1 MATKRWIG
9 STSTAVATA
18 ANWSGGVAPVNGD
31 KVLFDGSAQNDC
43 VGIFGSSVATNIN
56 IGPDFEYSIGT
67 TSTAAS
73 IQTRFQ
79 NQVTTIDMQRGFA
92 NLELLCTDCVINS
105 APAGDNLYIT
115 GDIENCIVSGP
126 GGNITFGS
134 TSTLDCTTLIV
145 APNSALGP
153 DPAVNVTI
161 AGGTVGTLIASG
173 PCEIEWTGTG
183 ATTAV
188 LVGPKLRARLH
199 NDLGTT
205 KLTLVNVDV
214 EQDELV
220 PIAGGSGGLLMSNS
234 KLKFKQ
240 VQQASVAASGAI
252 DIYKDACLDMTEVD
266 TLSAIGTI
274 TNYGGLILARQP
286 VTMAVPSDTKLSST
300 SARSLDFS
308 VAANSGHVP
317 TVLW

>member
-300 SARSLDFS
+300 DFRSLNFS
-308 VAANSGHVP
+308 SNRNSGHVP